1 MAKEKNSF
9 IVYYDFEEQT
19 ATLSDQ
25 QVGRLIRVML
35 DYEKRG
41 VLPDG
46 EDTLV
51 GMAFWFL
58 KVGLDLNDEK
68 YRKVCERNKFNRNG
82 GKRADEYLFLFCPLQ
97 RSANHD
103 EHAYVTCRTDYG
115 SGSDIAGGT
124 GGGRFFA
131 GRSCNGSD

>member
-68 YRKVCERNKFNRNG
+68 YRKVCERNKANHNG
-82 GKRADEYLFLFCPLQ
+82 GKCALSEGPEVGEEPFR
-97 RSANHD
+97 RSELD
-103 EHAYVTCRTDYG
+103 VPFEV
-115 SGSDIAGGT
+115 SDPSY
-124 GGGRFFA
+124 F
-131 GRSCNGSD
+131 

>member
-68 YRKVCERNKFNRNG
+68 YRKVNRNG
-82 GKRADEYLFLFCPLQ
+82 GKHALSEGPEVGEEPFR
-97 RSANHD
+97 RSELD
-103 EHAYVTCRTDYG
+103 VPFEV
-115 SGSDIAGGT
+115 SDPSY
-124 GGGRFFA
+124 F
-131 GRSCNGSD
+131 

>member
-68 YRKVCERNKFNRNG
+68 YRKVCERNKANRNG
-82 GKRADEYLFLFCPLQ
+82 GSDQWSPV
-97 RSANHD
+97 
-103 EHAYVTCRTDYG
+103 VTDGTDTEPYPEP
-115 SGSDIAGGT
+115 DT
-124 GGGRFFA
+124 DREGRYA
-131 GRSCNGSD
+131 LK